1 MIVIPLQPIP
11 AQTFNITLNGQA
23 CTISLYQKGDFFFMD
38 LSVNGAPVRQCQV
51 MLNSVWFV
59 RYVYLGFVGD
69 LVMFDTQGTSVSATY
84 DGLGTRYQLY
94 YVTPDEIAAGAAA

>member
-23 CTISLYQKGDFFFMD
+23 CTISLYQKGDYFFMD
-38 LSVNGAPVRQCQV
+38 LLVNGAPVRQCQMV
-51 MLNSVWFV
+51 LNRAWFV
-59 RYVYLGFVGD
+59 RYAYLGFVGD
-69 LVMFDTQGTSVSATY
+69 LVMFDTQGSNESAKY

-94 YVTPDEIAAGAAA
+94 YLSPDEITAGAAS